1 VGEGVCVRVYMSVW
15 VRAWVWV
22 WVWVWVDDCDHNC

>member
-1 VGEGVCVRVYMSVW
+1 MGEGVCVRVYMSVW

-22 WVWVWVDDCDHNC
+22 WVDDCDHNC